1 MPGTKTIFDY
11 QAKVGLTKHLGGTQA
26 TDKVL
31 AMCQVDSDMTILD
44 VGCGVGATP
53 CYVVKKYGC
62 RVVGVDILEAMVERC
77 IERAKRE
84 RLEDKTEFRVAD
96 AQDLPFE
103 DNTFDVVMTE
113 SVTVLP
119 ADKQRAVSEYARVTK
134 PGGYVVLNES
144 TWLKEPVPPELVEY
158 MKQDLSA
165 NAELLTREGWVTLL
179 EGAGLGDIVAEAHA
193 IEFRAETKT
202 ILARYGCRGTLG
214 IFCRLLGLYLND
226 PSYRSVVKDISQQ
239 SRPQLSQL
247 CEYSGYGLYV
257 GRKPKVD
264 DST

>member
-1 MPGTKTIFDY
+1 MPDTQTVFDH

-31 AMCQVDSDMTILD
+31 AVCHVDSGMTILD

-53 CYVVKKYGC
+53 CYIAKTYGC
-62 RVVGVDILEAMVERC
+62 RVVGVDILEAMVERS

-84 RLEDKTEFRVAD
+84 GLEDQTEFRVAD

-103 DNTFDVVMTE
+103 DNTFDIVMAE
-113 SVTVLP
+113 SVTVFP
-119 ADKQRAVSEYARVTK
+119 ADKQQAVSEYVRVAK
-134 PGGYVVLNES
+134 PGGYVALNES
-144 TWLKEPVPPELVEY
+144 TWLKEPVPPELIEY
-158 MKQDLSA
+158 VKQDLSA
-165 NAELLTREGWVTLL
+165 NAEVLTRESWVALL
-179 EGAGLGDIVAEAHA
+179 ERAGLSDIVAEAHT
-193 IEFRAETKT
+193 IEARAETKN

-214 IFCRLLGLYLND
+214 VFWRLLGLYLRD
-226 PSYRSVVKDISQQ
+226 PDYRRVVRDITQQ
-239 SRPQLSQL
+239 SRPQLDQL

-257 GRKPKVD
+257 GRKRTVD